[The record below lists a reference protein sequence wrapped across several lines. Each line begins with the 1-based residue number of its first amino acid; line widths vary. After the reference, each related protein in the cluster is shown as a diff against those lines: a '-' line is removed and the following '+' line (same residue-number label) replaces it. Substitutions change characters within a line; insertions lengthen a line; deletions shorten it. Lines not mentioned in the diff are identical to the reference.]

1 MSRRRHLALASM
13 LLVAS
18 LTAGPP
24 AAAKDKLSVTYNM
37 DPSHDAGAWAIA
49 AGKVKSDIL
58 DVELKPLTIPATQQ
72 AMAVKQFD
80 VYENGLLA
88 LESAAEQGM
97 QMTMLG
103 IELRYKAA
111 PAGFGIWVKKDSPI
125 RTIEDLKGK
134 KIAVGGLTSTV
145 LTVIRIAM
153 AKKYGV
159 NVALTGGD
167 FNFVQVP
174 GPGMLPALLTDR
186 VDAAALSHIQSY
198 QARKGNDFRFLIKS
212 GDDLQGVFGGRV
224 VTTVLIGYKERV
236 EANPKAYRELLRMLK
251 ESSDYVQ
258 KHPDEVYRAVA
269 AKAKIDP
276 DFFADWFAN
285 YSDIPI
291 SISNDDIRS
300 INRVWAMAKDIGMAK
315 NPGDISSWI
324 WSGALRE

>member
-1 MSRRRHLALASM
+1 MIQRLGLASP
-13 LLVAS
+13 LFAAAVAMS
-18 LTAGPP
+18 GPVS
-24 AAAKDKLSVTYNM
+24 AKDKLSFTYNM
-37 DPSHDAGAWAIA
+37 DPSHDAGVYAIA
-49 AGKVKSDIL
+49 AGKVKSPLL
-58 DVELKPLTIPATQQ
+58 DVELKPLTIPAAQQ
-72 AMAVKQFD
+72 AMATKQFD
-80 VYENGLLA
+80 VFENGLLA
-88 LESAAEQGM
+88 LETAAEQGL

-103 IELRYKAA
+103 IELRYKPA
-111 PAGFGIWVKKDSPI
+111 PVGFGIWVKKDGPI
-125 RTIEDLKGK
+125 KTIEDLKGK

-159 NVALTGGD
+159 NVALSGGD

-198 QARKGNDFRFLIKS
+198 QARKGNDFHQLIKS
-212 GDDLQGVFGGRV
+212 GEDLPAVFGGRV
-224 VTTVLIGYKERV
+224 ITTVLMGYKDRV
-236 EANPKAYRELLRMLK
+236 EANPNAYRELLRMLK
-251 ESSDYVQ
+251 EASDYV
-258 KHPDEVYRAVA
+258 KRHPDEVYQAVA
-269 AKAKIDP
+269 AKAKIEP

-315 NPGDISSWI
+315 NPGDVSSWI